1 MATLSTTT
9 IPGGT
14 DSLTATYPA
23 TGNFATSTSAA
34 SSITVSQAT
43 QTITFAPIAS
53 RPYGSAPF
61 AVTASSSAGSNYPVT
76 ITVQSGPAMIGG
88 GTVTLTGAGTVVLLA
103 SQAGDTNYSA
113 ATPVVQSFQVT
124 PAPLTVAANNATRA
138 FGVANP
144 TFSGTVTGA
153 VNGDNFT
160 ESFTTTATTTS
171 AVGSYP
177 IVPAVT
183 GTNHSQLHR
192 HHRQWDA
199 HGEWRLDHNHSE
211 CAGQRCLWRQRNTD
225 GDGSLDCGHTGWNRH
240 LL

>member
-1 MATLSTTT
+1 MTLTATVASTDGTPGGSVTFLSGTTVLGTGTLNSSGVATLSTTT

-103 SQAGDTNYSA
+103 SQAGDNNYSA
-113 ATPVVQSFQVT
+113 ATATQSFQVT

-144 TFSGTVTGA
+144 TFTGTVTGA

-171 AVGSYP
+171 AGAA
-177 IVPAVT
+177 I
-183 GTNHSQLHR
+183 QLCPR
-192 HHRQWDA
+192 
-199 HGEWRLDHNHSE
+199 
-211 CAGQRCLWRQRNTD
+211 
-225 GDGSLDCGHTGWNRH
+225 
-240 LL
+240 

>member
-88 GTVTLTGAGTVVLLA
+88 GTVSLTGAGTVVLQA
-103 SQAGDTNYSA
+103 SQAGDANYSA
-113 ATPVVQSFQVT
+113 ATPVR
-124 PAPLTVAANNATRA
+124 RA
-138 FGVANP
+138 
-144 TFSGTVTGA
+144 S
-153 VNGDNFT
+153 
-160 ESFTTTATTTS
+160 
-171 AVGSYP
+171 
-177 IVPAVT
+177 
-183 GTNHSQLHR
+183 R
-192 HHRQWDA
+192 
-199 HGEWRLDHNHSE
+199 
-211 CAGQRCLWRQRNTD
+211 
-225 GDGSLDCGHTGWNRH
+225 
-240 LL
+240 